1 MLGRDRGHQD
11 HSQIVQGLV
20 LSLRSNG
27 FIAYVPAFDAKGPV
41 YISDREGQV
50 QVRRA
55 KSKERGRPVVA
66 GALAGARRR

>member
-1 MLGRDRGHQD
+1 M
-11 HSQIVQGLV
+11 

-50 QVRRA
+50 QVCMCLRRA
-55 KSKERGRPVVA
+55 RVNHTYTCKGSSFTVLDGEG
-66 GALAGARRR
+66 